1 MMISILITVMSIYL
15 IKDFL
20 VSHRLAKQ
28 ISMVISF
35 TALLWLIA
43 NLTDIFYPYVF
54 QVSVC
59 IVVGI
64 LYSLFI
70 LTMDNMTFLTQPVK
84 KMMNVGM
91 FLYWMAHLYL
101 VLHVYLWDVF
111 LISDTVLSASV
122 LGVGGLL
129 FYGLKKSSHSI
140 YTVRILNKFRFET
153 LFIFVYL
160 INFLLIILSFIR
172 DSKLH

>member
-64 LYSLFI
+64 CC
-70 LTMDNMTFLTQPVK
+70 
-84 KMMNVGM
+84 
-91 FLYWMAHLYL
+91 AYL
-101 VLHVYLWDVF
+101 
-111 LISDTVLSASV
+111 
-122 LGVGGLL
+122 
-129 FYGLKKSSHSI
+129 
-140 YTVRILNKFRFET
+140 
-153 LFIFVYL
+153 
-160 INFLLIILSFIR
+160 
-172 DSKLH
+172 SKT